1 MAKSIKKYQSGG
13 KVKTTSTSKS
23 KEYIDQADKNLTES
37 IRGYSAYEQQQKEK
51 KRNLAEEAAR
61 QAKLKYPK
69 AASTYVKSYTPKM
82 KMGGSCGTPRSLSKK
97 K

>member
-1 MAKSIKKYQSGG
+1 MAKSIKKYEDGG
-13 KVKTTSTSKS
+13 KVKSNTSKP
-23 KEYIDQADKNLTES
+23 KGGYIDKADRNLTES
-37 IRGYSAYEQQQKEK
+37 IRGYSQMDMDRKEK
-51 KRNLAEEAAR
+51 EKNLADQKAREAR
-61 QAKLKYPK
+61 TKYPK